1 MAKFKMK
8 PMIVEAVTFDEIVE
22 YGLKHTNNI
31 YNNMPWSFEFMGIP
45 VTHETDDCYIVGRER
60 FTKNHLLVI
69 KDDEIS
75 IVEKDA
81 FDLISESLEE
91 NNK

>member
-8 PMIVEAVTFDEIVE
+8 PMIVEAVTFDELIE

-31 YNNMPWSFEFMGIP
+31 YNDMPWSFEFMGIP
-45 VTHETDDCYIVGRER
+45 VTHETDNCYIVGTER
-60 FTKNHLLVI
+60 FTRNHLLVV
-69 KDDEIS
+69 KNNEIS

-81 FDLISESLEE
+81 FDLISEPLEE
-91 NNK
+91 

>member
-8 PMIVEAVTFDEIVE
+8 PMIVEAVTFDELIA
-22 YGLKHTNNI
+22 YGLTQTNNI

-45 VTHETDDCYIVGRER
+45 VTHETDDCYIIGTER

-69 KDDEIS
+69 KDNEIS

-81 FDLISESLEE
+81 FDLISEPLEE
-91 NNK
+91 

>member
-8 PMIVEAVTFDEIVE
+8 PMIVEAVTFDELVK

-31 YNNMPWSFEFMGIP
+31 YNDMPWSFDFMGIP
-45 VTHETDDCYIVGRER
+45 VTHETDDYYIVGTER
-60 FTKNHLLVI
+60 FTKNHLLVL

-81 FDLISESLEE
+81 FDLISELLEE
-91 NNK
+91 

>member
-8 PMIVEAVTFDEIVE
+8 PMIVEAVTFDELVA
-22 YGLKHTNNI
+22 YGLTQTDNV

-45 VTHETDDCYIVGRER
+45 VTHETDDCYIIGTEK
-60 FTKNHLLVI
+60 FTRNHLLVV
-69 KDDEIS
+69 KDNEIS

-81 FDLISESLEE
+81 FDLISEPLEE
-91 NNK
+91 